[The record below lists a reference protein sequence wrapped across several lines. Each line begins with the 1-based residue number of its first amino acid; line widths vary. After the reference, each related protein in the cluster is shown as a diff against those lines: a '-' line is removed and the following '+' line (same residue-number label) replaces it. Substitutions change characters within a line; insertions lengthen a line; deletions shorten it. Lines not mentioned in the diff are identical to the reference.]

1 MAHSHDEDDELSV
14 YDLVDDAVVPD
25 AEPVAVVVSGKLP
38 DVGIGAARVVAQ
50 RRQRPQDRQ
59 RGWLGDG
66 PQLPDGAL
74 APPERVLHAAPL
86 PGSSS
91 KIAATT
97 SDML

>member
-1 MAHSHDEDDELSV
+1 MPHPHDQDDELTV
-14 YDLVDDAVVPD
+14 HDLVDDAVVPD
-25 AEPVAVVVSGKLP
+25 AQPVTVVVSGEFL
-38 DVGIGAARVVAQ
+38 DIGIRAARIVPQ
-50 RRQRPQDRQ
+50 WRKRSQDRK

-66 PQLPDGAL
+66 PQLPDGPL
-74 APPERVLHAAPL
+74 PPPERVLHAAPL